1 MAITDQS
8 LQKYKEILERDS
20 KRKWSD
26 DEVREASERLTQFA
40 SLLIDIFLEEKK
52 KEKKLEEF
60 PNGYHLEDR
69 DGQYHCRICYRYIE
83 GKDTWYD
90 KYGLKC
96 MDCQRNIDSSV
107 IPGEICKDEDLWF
120 KGWQLKSDLGI
131 HPQTAK
137 KLVREGKL
145 KVRELKDEE
154 GKTYF
159 RVYLV
164 SENKDFLKTVK
175 WKEKNRTNPLMVD
188 KEGPIF

>member
-26 DEVREASERLTQFA
+26 DEVREASERLTRFA
-40 SLLIDIFLEEKK
+40 SLLIDIFLEEKR

-96 MDCQRNIDSSV
+96 MDCQRNIDNGV
-107 IPGEICKDEDLWF
+107 IPGEICKDEDSWF

-145 KVRELKDEE
+145 KVRELKDGE

-159 RVYLV
+159 KVYLV
-164 SENKDFLKTVK
+164 SENKEFLNTVN
-175 WKEKNRTNPLMVD
+175 WKEKNRTNPIMAG

>member
-26 DEVREASERLTQFA
+26 DEVRQASERLTRFA

-96 MDCQRNIDSSV
+96 MDCQRNIDNGV
-107 IPGEICKDEDLWF
+107 IPGEICKDDSLWF

-131 HPQTAK
+131 HPQTAR

-145 KVRELKDEE
+145 KVRELKDEDDN
-154 GKTYF
+154 TYF

-164 SENKDFLKTVK
+164 SENKEFLKTVK
-175 WKEKNRTNPLMVD
+175 WKEKNRTNPIMVE
-188 KEGPIF
+188 EGKIIF

>member
-8 LQKYKEILERDS
+8 LRKYKEILERDS

-26 DEVREASERLTQFA
+26 DEVRQASERLTQFA
-40 SLLIDIFLEEKK
+40 TLLIDIFLEEKR

-96 MDCQRNIDSSV
+96 MDCQRNIDNGV
-107 IPGEICKDEDLWF
+107 IPGEICKDDSLWF
-120 KGWQLKSDLGI
+120 KSWQLHNDLGI

-145 KVRELKDEE
+145 KVRELKNEE

-164 SENKDFLKTVK
+164 KENKEFLKTVE
-175 WKEKNRTNPLMVD
+175 WKEKNRTNPIMVD

>member
-26 DEVREASERLTQFA
+26 DEVREASERLTRFA

-90 KYGLKC
+90 KHGLKC
-96 MDCQRNIDSSV
+96 MDCQRNIDNGV

-164 SENKDFLKTVK
+164 SENKEFLKTVK
-175 WKEKNRTNPLMVD
+175 WKGKNRTNPIMAD
-188 KEGPIF
+188 KKGAIF

>member
-1 MAITDQS
+1 MAITDPS

-26 DEVREASERLTQFA
+26 DEVREASERLTRFA

-96 MDCQRNIDSSV
+96 MDCQRNIDSGV

-145 KVRELKDEE
+145 KVRELKDEDDN
-154 GKTYF
+154 TYF

-164 SENKDFLKTVK
+164 SENKDFLKTVN
-175 WKEKNRTNPLMVD
+175 WKEKDRTNPVMVD

>member
-26 DEVREASERLTQFA
+26 DEVREASERLTRFA

-96 MDCQRNIDSSV
+96 MDCQRNIDSGV
-107 IPGEICKDEDLWF
+107 IPGEICKDDSLWF
-120 KGWQLKSDLGI
+120 KGWQFKNDFGI

-145 KVRELKDEE
+145 KVRELKDKED
-154 GKTYF
+154 KTYF

-164 SENKDFLKTVK
+164 SENKEFLKTVK
-175 WKEKNRTNPLMVD
+175 WKEKSRTNPIMVD

>member
-26 DEVREASERLTQFA
+26 DEVRDAVERMTQFCT
-40 SLLIDIFLEEKK
+40 LIIDMYREEKQ
-52 KEKKLEEF
+52 KERKLEEF

-69 DGQYHCRICYRYIE
+69 DGQYSCRICARYIH

-96 MDCQRNIDSSV
+96 MDCQRNIDNGV
-107 IPGEICKDEDLWF
+107 IPGKICKDESLWF
-120 KGWQLKSDLGI
+120 KNWQLKSDLGI

-145 KVRELKDEE
+145 KVQNLLDSE

-159 RVYLV
+159 QVYLV
-164 SENKDFLKTVK
+164 SENKKFLKTVK
-175 WKEKNRTNPLMVD
+175 WKEKNRNNPIMVD
-188 KEGPIF
+188 KKGIIF

>member
-26 DEVREASERLTQFA
+26 DEVRDAVERMTQFCT
-40 SLLIDIFLEEKK
+40 LIIDMYREEKQ

-69 DGQYHCRICYRYIE
+69 DGQYHCRICYKYIE

-96 MDCQRNIDSSV
+96 MDCQRNIDKGV
-107 IPGEICKDEDLWF
+107 IPGEICRDDSLWF

-159 RVYLV
+159 RAYLV
-164 SENKDFLKTVK
+164 NENRDFLKTAK
-175 WKEKNRTNPLMVD
+175 WKEKNRTNPIMVN
-188 KEGPIF
+188 KKGTIF

>member
-1 MAITDQS
+1 MAISDKS
-8 LQKYKEILERDS
+8 LEGFKKIFEEISGRD
-20 KRKWSD
+20 WSD
-26 DEVREASERLTQFA
+26 SEVRESVERLTRFY
-40 SLLIDIFLEEKK
+40 SILFNTYKEEKL

-96 MDCQRNIDSSV
+96 MDCQRNIDNGV
-107 IPGEICKDEDLWF
+107 IPREICKDEDLWF
-120 KGWQLKSDLGI
+120 KNWQLKSDFGI
-131 HPQTAK
+131 HPKTAK

-145 KVRELKDEE
+145 KVRELKNEE
-154 GKTYF
+154 EESYF
-159 RVYLV
+159 KVYLV
-164 SENKDFLKTVK
+164 SENKEFLKTVK
-175 WKEKNRTNPLMVD
+175 WKEKNRTNPVMVD

>member
-26 DEVREASERLTQFA
+26 DEVRDAVERMTQFCT
-40 SLLIDIFLEEKK
+40 LIIDMYREEKQ
-52 KEKKLEEF
+52 KERKLKEF

-96 MDCQRNIDSSV
+96 MDCQRNVDNDV
-107 IPGEICKDEDLWF
+107 IPGEICKDENLWF
-120 KGWQLKSDLGI
+120 KNWQLKSDLGI

-145 KVRELKDEE
+145 KVHNLLDSE

-159 RVYLV
+159 QVYLV
-164 SENKDFLKTVK
+164 SENKEFLKTIK
-175 WKEKNRTNPLMVD
+175 WKERNRTNPIMID
-188 KEGPIF
+188 KKGAIF

>member
-26 DEVREASERLTQFA
+26 DEVREASERLTRFA
-40 SLLIDIFLEEKK
+40 SLLIDIFLEEKR

-69 DGQYHCRICYRYIE
+69 DGQYHCRICYKYIE

-96 MDCQRNIDSSV
+96 MDCQRNIDNGV
-107 IPGEICKDEDLWF
+107 IPGEICKDENLWF

-145 KVRELKDEE
+145 KVRELKDEDDN
-154 GKTYF
+154 TYF

-164 SENKDFLKTVK
+164 SENKEFLKTVK
-175 WKEKNRTNPLMVD
+175 WKEKNRTNPIMVE
-188 KEGPIF
+188 EGKIIF

>member
-1 MAITDQS
+1 MSIPDKS
-8 LQKYKEILERDS
+8 LS
-20 KRKWSD
+20 KFKKIFEEMSGREWSD
-26 DEVREASERLTQFA
+26 DEVRDSAERLTRFY
-40 SLLIDIFLEEKK
+40 SILFDIYKEEKL

-60 PNGYHLEDR
+60 PNGYHLDDR
-69 DGQYHCRICYRYIE
+69 DGQYHCNICYRYIE

-96 MDCQRNIDSSV
+96 MDCQRNIDNGV
-107 IPGEICKDEDLWF
+107 IPGEICKDDRLWF
-120 KGWQLKSDLGI
+120 KNWQLKSDFGI

-145 KVRELKDEE
+145 KVRELKDREDN
-154 GKTYF
+154 TYF

-164 SENKDFLKTVK
+164 SENKEFLETVK
-175 WKEKNRTNPLMVD
+175 WKDKNRTNPIMVD

>member
-26 DEVREASERLTQFA
+26 DEVREAAERLTQFA

-52 KEKKLEEF
+52 KEKKLDEF

-96 MDCQRNIDSSV
+96 INCQRNIDNGV
-107 IPGEICKDEDLWF
+107 IPGEICKDEDSWF
-120 KGWQLKSDLGI
+120 RGWQLKSDLGI

-164 SENKDFLKTVK
+164 SENREFLKTVN
-175 WKEKNRTNPLMVD
+175 WKAKSRKNPIMVD

>member
-26 DEVREASERLTQFA
+26 DEVREASERLTRFA
-40 SLLIDIFLEEKK
+40 SLLIDIFLEEKR

-60 PNGYHLEDR
+60 PDGYHLDDR
-69 DGQYHCRICYRYIE
+69 DGQYNCRICSRYIE

-96 MDCQRNIDSSV
+96 MDCQRNIDNGV
-107 IPGEICKDEDLWF
+107 IPGETCKDDSLWL

-145 KVRELKDEE
+145 KVRELKDKE

-164 SENKDFLKTVK
+164 NENIEFLKTVK
-175 WKEKNRTNPLMVD
+175 WKGKNRTNPIMVD
-188 KEGPIF
+188 KKGPIF

>member
-26 DEVREASERLTQFA
+26 DEVRDAVERMTQFCT
-40 SLLIDIFLEEKK
+40 LIIDMYREEKQ
-52 KEKKLEEF
+52 KERKLEEF

-69 DGQYHCRICYRYIE
+69 DGQYYCRICYRYIE

-96 MDCQRNIDSSV
+96 MDCQRNIDNGV
-107 IPGEICKDEDLWF
+107 IPREIYKDEDLWF
-120 KGWQLKSDLGI
+120 KNWQLKSDLGI

-137 KLVREGKL
+137 KLVRE
-145 KVRELKDEE
+145 LKDEE
-154 GKTYF
+154 ERTYF
-159 RVYLV
+159 KVYLV
-164 SENKDFLKTVK
+164 NEHKEFLKKVK
-175 WKEKNRTNPLMVD
+175 WKEKNSTNPVMAD
-188 KEGPIF
+188 EEGVIF

>member
-8 LQKYKEILERDS
+8 LQKYKEILGRDS

-90 KYGLKC
+90 KYGIKC
-96 MDCQRNIDSSV
+96 MDCQRNIDNGV
-107 IPGEICKDEDLWF
+107 IPGEICKDESLWF
-120 KGWQLKSDLGI
+120 KGWQLKSDFGI

-154 GKTYF
+154 DNTYF

-164 SENKDFLKTVK
+164 SENKEFLKTVT
-175 WKEKNRTNPLMVD
+175 WKDKNRTNPVMVD
-188 KEGPIF
+188 KKGIIF

>member
-1 MAITDQS
+1 MAISDKS
-8 LQKYKEILERDS
+8 LEGFKKIFEEMS
-20 KRKWSD
+20 GEKWSD
-26 DEVREASERLTQFA
+26 DEVRESAERLTRFY
-40 SLLIDIFLEEKK
+40 SILFDICKEEKL

-96 MDCQRNIDSSV
+96 MDCQRNIDNDV
-107 IPGEICKDEDLWF
+107 IPGEICKDENLWF

-145 KVRELKDEE
+145 KVRELKDEDDN
-154 GKTYF
+154 TYF

-164 SENKDFLKTVK
+164 SENKEFLKTVK
-175 WKEKNRTNPLMVD
+175 WKEKNRTNPIMVE
-188 KEGPIF
+188 EGKIIF

>member
-40 SLLIDIFLEEKK
+40 SLLIDIFLEEKR

-60 PNGYHLEDR
+60 LNGYHLEDR

-96 MDCQRNIDSSV
+96 MDCQRNIDNGV

-145 KVRELKDEE
+145 KGRELKDKE
-154 GKTYF
+154 GRTYF

-164 SENKDFLKTVK
+164 NENTEFLKTVK
-175 WKEKNRTNPLMVD
+175 WKEKNRTNPIMVD
-188 KEGPIF
+188 NKGIIF

>member
-26 DEVREASERLTQFA
+26 DEVREASERLTRFA

-52 KEKKLEEF
+52 KEKKLKEF

-69 DGQYHCRICYRYIE
+69 DGQYHCRICYRYIG

-96 MDCQRNIDSSV
+96 MDCQRNIDQGV

-137 KLVREGKL
+137 KLERESKL
-145 KVRELKDEE
+145 KVRELKDTE

-164 SENKDFLKTVK
+164 NENTEFLKTVK
-175 WKEKNRTNPLMVD
+175 WKEKNRTNPVMVD
-188 KEGPIF
+188 KKGPIF

>member
-8 LQKYKEILERDS
+8 LQKYIEILERDS

-26 DEVREASERLTQFA
+26 DEVREAAERLTQFA

-52 KEKKLEEF
+52 KEKKLDEF

-96 MDCQRNIDSSV
+96 INCQRNIDNGV
-107 IPGEICKDEDLWF
+107 IPGEICKDEDSWF
-120 KGWQLKSDLGI
+120 RGWQLKSDLGI

-164 SENKDFLKTVK
+164 SENREFLKTVN
-175 WKEKNRTNPLMVD
+175 WKAKSRKNPIMVD

>member
-1 MAITDQS
+1 MAITDQT

-26 DEVREASERLTQFA
+26 DEVRDAVERVTQFCTII
-40 SLLIDIFLEEKK
+40 IDMYREEKK

-60 PNGYHLEDR
+60 PHGYHLEDR

-96 MDCQRNIDSSV
+96 MDCQRNIDNGV

-120 KGWQLKSDLGI
+120 QNWQLKSDFGI
-131 HPQTAK
+131 HHSTAK

-145 KVRELKDEE
+145 KVRELKNEKGE
-154 GKTYF
+154 SYSK
-159 RVYLV
+159 VYLV
-164 SENKDFLKTVK
+164 SENKEFLKTVK
-175 WKEKNRTNPLMVD
+175 WKKKNRTNPIMVD
-188 KEGPIF
+188 KKGTMF